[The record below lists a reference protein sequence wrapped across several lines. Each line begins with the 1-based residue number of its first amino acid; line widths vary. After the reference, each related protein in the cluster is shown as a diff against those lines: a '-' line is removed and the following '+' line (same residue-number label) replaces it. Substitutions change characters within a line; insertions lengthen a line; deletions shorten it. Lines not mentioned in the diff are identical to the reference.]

1 MSISVLSA
9 FNQNKFIDFFLIF
22 HRDDKSNSIEKKLHK
37 HSKDPDTE
45 KWIGEKSTTSSERF
59 RKSKLTYMFLLI
71 FALFYRFKNHETK
84 ANGIKKEKVELRS
97 ETLRK
102 DRIQDFETSG
112 KKSSSEESK

>member
-1 MSISVLSA
+1 ML
-9 FNQNKFIDFFLIF
+9 
-22 HRDDKSNSIEKKLHK
+22 
-37 HSKDPDTE
+37 
-45 KWIGEKSTTSSERF
+45 
-59 RKSKLTYMFLLI
+59 LLI

-84 ANGIKKEKVELRS
+84 ANGIKKEKVELKS